1 MKLYDL
7 NKLRT
12 SPEINHSDRVSM
24 MKELVNSMEHCDW
37 FTIGIMAQSYDDAIN
52 ALRKLEKRQHWP
64 THQLLARPEQEG
76 PVFLKANQVSR
87 QAHVRIE
94 YGLGEGILISG
105 HSSDE
110 SQMTTTWGPL
120 PLDFF

>member
-1 MKLYDL
+1 MDELAQNMKD
-7 NKLRT
+7 
-12 SPEINHSDRVSM
+12 
-24 MKELVNSMEHCDW
+24 CDW
-37 FTIGIMAQSYDDAIN
+37 FTVGIMAQSSEDAVL
-52 ALRKLEKRQHWP
+52 ALRKLEKMQNWP
-64 THQLLARPEQEG
+64 SHRLLSSPDQDG
-76 PVFLKANQVSR
+76 PVFLKANQTSG

-105 HSSDE
+105 HSADE

>member
-1 MKLYDL
+1 MKLEDL
-7 NKLRT
+7 NKLRS
-12 SPEINHSDRVSM
+12 SPEINPSERASM
-24 MKELVNSMEHCDW
+24 MAELVKSMDCFDW
-37 FTIGIMAQSYDDAIN
+37 FTVGIMSQSADDAID
-52 ALRKLEKRQHWP
+52 ALRNLEKRQNWP
-64 THQLLARPEQEG
+64 AHQLLTRPEQDG
-76 PVFLKANQVSR
+76 PVFLKANQVSG

>member
-1 MKLYDL
+1 
-7 NKLRT
+7 
-12 SPEINHSDRVSM
+12 M
-24 MKELVNSMEHCDW
+24 MKELVNTMEYCDW
-37 FTIGIMAQSYDDAIN
+37 FTIGIMAQSTDEAIN

-64 THQLLARPEQEG
+64 GHQLLTRPEQEG
-76 PVFLKANQVSR
+76 PVFLKANQVSG

>member
-1 MKLYDL
+1 MKLDDL
-7 NKLRT
+7 NKLIS
-12 SPEINHSDRVSM
+12 SPEINPSERASLM
-24 MKELVNSMEHCDW
+24 AELVKSMDCCDW
-37 FTIGIMAQSYDDAIN
+37 FTVGIMSQSADDAID
-52 ALRKLEKRQHWP
+52 ALRNLEKRQNWP
-64 THQLLARPEQEG
+64 AHQLLTRPEQDG
-76 PVFLKANQVSR
+76 PVFLKANQVSG

>member
-1 MKLYDL
+1 M
-7 NKLRT
+7 T
-12 SPEINHSDRVSM
+12 
-24 MKELVNSMEHCDW
+24 ELVKSMDCCDW
-37 FTIGIMAQSYDDAIN
+37 FTVGIMSQSADDAID
-52 ALRKLEKRQHWP
+52 ALRNLEKRQNWP
-64 THQLLARPEQEG
+64 AHQLLTRPEQDG
-76 PVFLKANQVSR
+76 PVFLKANQVSG

>member
-1 MKLYDL
+1 
-7 NKLRT
+7 
-12 SPEINHSDRVSM
+12 M
-24 MKELVNSMEHCDW
+24 MKELVNSMEYCDW
-37 FTIGIMAQSYDDAIN
+37 FTIGVMAQSADEAIN
-52 ALRKLEKRQHWP
+52 ALRKLEKRQHWSA
-64 THQLLARPEQEG
+64 HQLLTRPEQEG
-76 PVFLKANQVSR
+76 PVVLKANQVSG